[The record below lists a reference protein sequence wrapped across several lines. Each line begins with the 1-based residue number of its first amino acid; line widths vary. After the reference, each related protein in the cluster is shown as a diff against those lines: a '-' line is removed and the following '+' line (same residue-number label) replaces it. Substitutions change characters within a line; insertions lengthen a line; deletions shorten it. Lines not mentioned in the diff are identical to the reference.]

1 MFNIFKLWRRL
12 ASAEGQLIA
21 SRAEI
26 VDLRYRIEGLESER
40 KELMDHLLVMSGA
53 STLYSTTAA
62 AQRQQERQ
70 ASAPVTTKPHLTSTA
85 RTARDYQRLA
95 EQALNNDY
103 MAEGQQ

>member
-40 KELMDHLLVMSGA
+40 KELMDHLLIMSGA

-62 AQRQQERQ
+62 AQRQQQ
-70 ASAPVTTKPHLTSTA
+70 TQNGTPTTTKPHLTSTA

-95 EQALNNDY
+95 EQALG
-103 MAEGQQ
+103 EEFLSQQA